1 MKGKYTFYIDGE
13 PVAESENVIT
23 TAGKNVIMRYLAG
36 IVPNFAKS
44 ISLGT
49 NSNSAASVSDTDM
62 GYEYVRSEISLG
74 SVDYTDPS
82 HKYLVFKAT
91 FPTELAMNIR
101 EIGLFSYVNN
111 PASGPYTGRVLTT
124 FDSDEAWTYDTNA
137 SSPTAVDLAAGTI
150 NAIGDTSLA
159 LVNDTNGSTYTYTL
173 DFANIDLSGY
183 SSLDTIGLAIGTY
196 SSDVTGVTLT
206 LIDDDGTSVSYSWT
220 VTYNSALPYQ
230 VLTVRKGDMSSPEFN
245 WGAVDKVSVGMT
257 TATSQNSKTL
267 NGTNAL
273 VRDAS
278 GYVTATTSAAHGF
291 AVGDTISFTSSTNP
305 TFSGTYTVLD
315 VPTSTTIRYYQGGG
329 ASTVNDSSTIVA
341 QGFGISA
348 VDRVSSSFTGY
359 ISATTLTVSAVGS
372 GTLSPGQIL
381 TGNGV
386 TSGTTIVSQSTGSAG
401 STGTYVVDK
410 SQTTGS
416 VGTQVVMAGSTVAR
430 ITTNIAHGMSAG
442 KYIGV
447 SGFHGSSNIEG
458 FNATAAIA
466 KYGTTGS
473 TIIYDNATSQTGS
486 ALTSLSS
493 FGPGNLVP
501 GNAAGFEID
510 TSSLSFYTSCTVA
523 SVSTYALEGTKS
535 LEVTA
540 TASGPQPYIG
550 GTAATGTIPVVAG
563 QPYTFIASALAPS
576 ITRSWSIRVYWWT
589 SAGNV
594 AASTAN
600 NDSNTVTLSTS
611 WQTAAVTA
619 TAPANAAY
627 ASLRL
632 NAFGG
637 YSNGEVFYVDRVG
650 FWQGTD
656 TTWYAPDI
664 QKVEAQ
670 GKIILDGLRVFDSD
684 ANNPDY
690 ALISRSIPSTP
701 IFKEPKNTLDVEYR
715 LEINL

>member
-62 GYEYVRSEISLG
+62 GYEYVRSEISWG

-206 LIDDDGTSVSYSWT
+206 LVDDDGTSVSYSWT

-416 VGTQVVMAGSTVAR
+416 VGTQVVMAGSMVAR

-473 TIIYDNATSQTGS
+473 TIIYDNATSQTGLALT
-486 ALTSLSS
+486 ALTSFS
-493 FGPGNLVP
+493 PGNVLS
-501 GNAAGFEID
+501 GNSATIEISNAGWGTTTKCD
-510 TSSLSFYTSCTVA
+510 LTVG
-523 SVSTYALEGTKS
+523 TTALEGTQS
-535 LEVTA
+535 LVITSNASGNLSFWSPTSFPVTVGNTYTVVGSYLAASVARNVYIDIYWYNGGVALTPTNGTSTA
-540 TASGPQPYIG
+540 T
-550 GTAATGTIPVVAG
+550 
-563 QPYTFIASALAPS
+563 
-576 ITRSWSIRVYWWT
+576 
-589 SAGNV
+589 
-594 AASTAN
+594 ST
-600 NDSNTVTLSTS
+600 TS
-611 WQTAAVTA
+611 WTTVSTTGVAPATA
-619 TAPANAAY
+619 TVAWIVPRVIGAA
-627 ASLRL
+627 A
-632 NAFGG
+632 A
-637 YSNGEVFYVDRVG
+637 GEVFYFDRVG